1 MIKINLEYEGLVGQE
16 VKSTAAL
23 ILICCLFSFVAWSM
37 DPIMVQEYV
46 VFSLE
51 NVLTGKLWT
60 AISAIFVHSST
71 LHLLG
76 NMLFLF
82 VFGRTLEEEL
92 GWRRM
97 VGSFLL
103 GGVISF
109 FSTTLFYPPD
119 TAMVG
124 ASAAIFT
131 LAAIAMLVK
140 PLKFSWIFLSPV
152 GLIALIYFLY
162 NVVIVYHGVQSTIS
176 YIGHVIGFVIGVP
189 LGIAWSRKWKTNMLL
204 TVLLLVLYYVI
215 IEFILGIDILGW
227 IG

>member
-1 MIKINLEYEGLVGQE
+1 MRA
-16 VKSTAAL
+16 TAAL
-23 ILICCLFSFVAWSM
+23 ILVSCLFSFVAWSM
-37 DPIMVQEYV
+37 DPITVQGYMVY
-46 VFSLE
+46 SLE
-51 NVLTGKLWT
+51 NFSAGKLWT
-60 AISAIFVHSST
+60 VISAIFIHSGT
-71 LHLLG
+71 IHLLG

-92 GWRRM
+92 GGSRM
-97 VGSFLL
+97 FGSFLL

-131 LAAIAMLVK
+131 LAAVAMLVK

-152 GLIALIYFLY
+152 GLVAIIYFLY
-162 NVVIVYHGVQSTIS
+162 NVVIVYHEVQSSVS
-176 YIGHVIGFVIGVP
+176 YIGHVIGFMIGVP
-189 LGIAWSRKWKTNMLL
+189 LGIAWSKKWKVNMLL
-204 TVLLLVLYYVI
+204 TALLLAIYYI
-215 IEFILGIDILGW
+215 ILEFILGIKILGR